1 MEKEITEEEY
11 ENEANRSLELGIIS
25 GMKRAANL
33 LLKKA
38 TSLWERDR
46 EKEADLIKNIYREV
60 DKEAKELRIK
70 YDEKHKEHLYGEY
83 KIFSQH

>member
-11 ENEANRSLELGIIS
+11 EEIAGRSFESGIIG
-25 GMKRAANL
+25 GMERVANL

-46 EKEADLIKNIYREV
+46 EEEADLIKDIYREI
-60 DKEAKELRIK
+60 DKEAKELRAK
-70 YDEKHKEHLYGEY
+70 YDEKHKEHLYGE
-83 KIFSQH
+83 Q